1 MNDKSFLQRLCD
13 HWKEEMEKGLKKGTD
28 SYPGKALLRDYDEIM
43 IIFLESQ
50 ARAMTRLTD
59 EVIKESREMRKEMET

>member
-1 MNDKSFLQRLCD
+1 MNNESLLLRLSD
-13 HWKEEMEKGLKKGTD
+13 HWREEFMKRVKDGRSDFL
-28 SYPGKALLRDYDEIM
+28 YRHEILN
-43 IIFLESQ
+43 IFLESQ